1 MSKKAADPISR
12 RQSTI
17 RMPRIT
23 TAKQLSIMRP
33 DTTKK
38 RPIMHAPQGDT
49 LHTPQGDT
57 RFTRGIT
64 PTKLPSFTWRT
75 TARIGY

>member
-1 MSKKAADPISR
+1 MSKKAADPISS

-33 DTTKK
+33 ATTKK
-38 RPIMHAPQGDT
+38 RPIM
-49 LHTPQGDT
+49 HTPQGDT